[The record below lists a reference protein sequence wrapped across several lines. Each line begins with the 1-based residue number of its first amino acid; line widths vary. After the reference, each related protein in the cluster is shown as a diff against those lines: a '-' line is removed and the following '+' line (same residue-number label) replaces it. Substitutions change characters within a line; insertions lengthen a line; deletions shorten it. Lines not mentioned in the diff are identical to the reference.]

1 MAGLTCPGCGRENS
15 GQAMLCSRCGRDL
28 LAEADGGLSGPGPE
42 PAPVEG
48 SEINGSGTEPVARVV
63 CLEPGCGYEFREEDA
78 ECRRCGAKWPSPRTS
93 GWRISGDGVL
103 IGISPGEHVTLGRA
117 GIHGDQFASRDN
129 VSGTHL
135 MVSVSDDGGTVSI
148 LDLHSTNGTFV
159 NGERIESDQELET
172 REPVDLRLASNVHL
186 RVERA

>member
-1 MAGLTCPGCGRENS
+1 
-15 GQAMLCSRCGRDL
+15 
-28 LAEADGGLSGPGPE
+28 
-42 PAPVEG
+42 
-48 SEINGSGTEPVARVV
+48 
-63 CLEPGCGYEFREEDA
+63 
-78 ECRRCGAKWPSPRTS
+78 
-93 GWRISGDGVL
+93 
-103 IGISPGEHVTLGRA
+103 
-117 GIHGDQFASRDN
+117 
-129 VSGTHL
+129 